1 MSPSQFGM
9 EGKGFEPTVEALFGE
24 NGFFPDTI
32 LKTMYFVSDN
42 MPDSVRELLQ
52 TFMPAL
58 NKDRMKRQVR
68 KKKIKHNLYK

>member
-42 MPDSVRELLQ
+42 MPDSVSELLQ

-68 KKKIKHNLYK
+68 KKKIKYNLYK

>member
-68 KKKIKHNLYK
+68 KKKIKYNLYK

>member
-42 MPDSVRELLQ
+42 MPDSVSELLQ